1 MNIVLLESL
10 AVPQADIEALAAP
23 LTAAGH
29 SFCAYTDGNRDPQVL
44 IQRAK
49 EADILLVAN
58 SPLPAQVVEACPN
71 LKYISVAFTGVD
83 HIPMDLCR
91 ERGIQVSNCAGYSN
105 ESVAELVFGLVLSLA
120 RQLPACD
127 SAVRSGRDKSGLVGY
142 EIRGKKFGIV
152 GTGAIGLRTAELAKA
167 FGCQLYGYSH
177 SQRQEALDLGITYL
191 PLEELMAQCDI
202 ISLHVPSNGSTHH
215 LIDAGMIRRM
225 KPTALLINTA
235 RGPVVDNAALAQAL
249 QEGRIGGAGIDVFEV
264 EPPIPQDH
272 PLCGAPRCIL
282 TPHVAFATAQ
292 SMVVR
297 AQMAFENVDLY
308 LQGRPHNLM
317 Q

>member
-10 AVPQADIEALAAP
+10 AVPQETIDQLAAP

-29 SFCAYTDGNRDPQVL
+29 TFCSYSDGEKDPQVL

-49 EADILLVAN
+49 DADILMVAS
-58 SPLPAQVVEACPN
+58 SPLPAQVVAACEH

-120 RQLPACD
+120 RQIPACD
-127 SAVRSGRDKSGLVGY
+127 TAVRTGKDKSGLVGY

-152 GTGAIGLRTAELAKA
+152 GTGAIGLRTAQLAKA
-167 FGCQLYGYSH
+167 FGCQLYAYSRT
-177 SQRQEALDLGITYL
+177 QRKEALELGITYL
-191 PLEELMAQCDI
+191 SLEELMRTCDI
-202 ISLHVPSNGSTHH
+202 ISLHVPSNGSTQH
-215 LIDAGMIRRM
+215 LISKEMIQLM

-249 QEGRIGGAGIDVFEV
+249 KEGKIGGAGIDVFEV

-272 PLCGAPRCIL
+272 PLCDAPRTIL

-297 AQMAFENVDLY
+297 SQMAFENVSLY
-308 LQGRPHNLM
+308 LQGTPHNLM
-317 Q
+317 K